1 MSVLSD
7 ADKKMDKALDAL
19 ERDLSHVRT
28 GMASASLLE
37 GITVD
42 YYGSRMPLNQVAS
55 VAVPESHMLTVQPW
69 DGNILGDIEKAI
81 LASDLGLTPGND
93 GKMIRINIPPLTEER
108 RKELVKQVRKMGED
122 SKVAVRNIRRDAIE
136 KLKKQKKAKEISED
150 DMYRQQDEVQKIT
163 DSHIK
168 KIDEIIGGKEK
179 EIMDF

>member
-1 MSVLSD
+1 MSLLSD
-7 ADKKMDKALDAL
+7 TDKKMDKALAAL

-28 GMASASLLE
+28 GRASASLLE
-37 GITVD
+37 GVTVD

-55 VAVPESHMLTVQPW
+55 VAVPESHMITVQPW

-122 SKVAVRNIRRDAIE
+122 TKIAVRNIRRDTIE
-136 KLKKQKKAKEISED
+136 KLKKQKKDKEISED
-150 DMYRQQDEVQKIT
+150 EMYKKQDEVQKLT
-163 DSHIK
+163 DNHVQK
-168 KIDEIIGGKEK
+168 TDEIISSKEK
-179 EIMDF
+179 EIMEF